1 MKKIIT
7 ISREFGSGGRELG
20 KCLSDIL
27 GIAYLDKEIV
37 EAVANETNM
46 SSDYLNTKL
55 ESGDLIK
62 GYSVAHSFSH
72 ISQISNSARLLAT
85 QHKIIKKLAS
95 QGDYIIVGRGA
106 DAILSELSPFKIFVY
121 AYMPSKIER
130 CKQRE
135 QQNENLTDKQIERN
149 IQSIDKSR
157 KTIHDLYSPYAWGDK
172 RGYHLCVNTSQVN
185 IKDIAPIIA
194 EYITAFF
201 KEQKV

>member
-1 MKKIIT
+1 
-7 ISREFGSGGRELG
+7 
-20 KCLSDIL
+20 
-27 GIAYLDKEIV
+27 
-37 EAVANETNM
+37 M

>member
-1 MKKIIT
+1 MNRIIT

-20 KCLSDIL
+20 KRLADIL
-27 GIAYLDKEIV
+27 GITYLDKEII

-46 SSDYLNTKL
+46 NSDYLNKKL
-55 ESGDLIK
+55 DNYELVK
-62 GYSVAHSFSH
+62 GYSVAHSFAH

-95 QGDYIIVGRGA
+95 QGDCIIIGRGA
-106 DAILSELSPFKIFVY
+106 DAVLSDLSPFKIFVY

-130 CKQRE
+130 CKNSE
-135 QQNENLTDKQIERN
+135 KQNENLTDKEIERN

-157 KTIHDLYSPYAWGDK
+157 KSIHDLYSPYTWGDK

-194 EYITAFF
+194 EYILSFF

>member
-1 MKKIIT
+1 MNRIIT

-20 KCLSDIL
+20 KRLSEIL
-27 GIAYLDKEIV
+27 GITYLDKEIV

-46 SSDYLNTKL
+46 NSDYLDKKFDKCEL
-55 ESGDLIK
+55 VK

-72 ISQISNSARLLAT
+72 ISQISNSARLLAM

-95 QGDYIIVGRGA
+95 QGDCIIIGRGA
-106 DAILSELSPFKIFVY
+106 DAVLSELSPFKIFVY

-130 CKQRE
+130 CKSRE
-135 QQNENLTDKQIERN
+135 KQNENLTDKEIERN

-157 KTIHDLYSPYAWGDK
+157 KTMHDLYSPYAWGDK

-194 EYITAFF
+194 EYILSFF
-201 KEQKV
+201 KEQTV